1 MRRTWLSAIPPYLW
15 LLVFFAVPFLM
26 VAKLSLSHTVLA
38 IPPYAPQLDLSRGW
52 TGVMSFLTGLNL
64 DTYARL
70 VGDRIYLA
78 AYLSSLR
85 FAATATAILLVVG
98 YPIAYGMSRFPEGQR
113 VSLMLAVMLPF
124 WTSFLIRIYAW
135 IAILKPEG
143 LLNRALAWLHLPPV
157 TLLNTDAGVLIG
169 LVYAYLPFMVLPLYA
184 VLERQD
190 ESLIEAAR
198 DLGCTPVKAFW
209 RVTFPLSIPGVIA
222 GCFLVFIPAVGEF
235 VIPDLLG
242 GSDTVMIGK
251 TMWEEF
257 FNNRDWPAASAVAIA
272 LLILLMIPIMIFQHN
287 ETKLQEADRLN
298 ASPSS
303 TPSRS
308 RSASP
313 FSIFR
318 SCF

>member
-143 LLNRALAWLHLPPV
+143 LLNRALAWLHLTPV

-198 DLGCTPVKAFW
+198 DLGCSATAAFW
-209 RVTFPLSIPGVIA
+209 RVTFPISMPGVAA
-222 GCFLVFIPAVGEF
+222 GALLCFVPMVGEF

-242 GSDTVMIGK
+242 GSSTLMLGR
-251 TMWEEF
+251 TLWTEF
-257 FNNRDWPAASAVAIA
+257 FANRDWPAASAVAIA
-272 LLILLMIPIMIFQHN
+272 LLATLAVPIALFQRQQARG
-287 ETKLQEADRLN
+287 L
-298 ASPSS
+298 S
-303 TPSRS
+303 
-308 RSASP
+308 
-313 FSIFR
+313 
-318 SCF
+318 